1 MPEESSLS
9 LVDKI
14 IRKGASVGVAVVEEV
29 RRKVLSVARQRLPT
43 MQAIAL
49 IRRIIAQ
56 HEPILSRAISDTI
69 LAGWLTGAKTATTYL
84 PDEEPSI
91 FRLPPVPPIPPDRLL
106 FPAHGGDE
114 PIVRFPIIE
123 EAADY
128 LRRLRVYSQE
138 DYNSLSTDAKRS
150 GFTVA
155 RVASLDALQKIQDA
169 LVEDVETGGTL
180 KAFVNRVD
188 EALGAGALSRPRIEN
203 VYRDN
208 TAKAYSRGLIKTL
221 GHPMVNLEFPYL
233 RYSAVHDSRTEP
245 EHLAMEKLG
254 LDQTAVY
261 RRDDPIWQ
269 RFLPPWRWSCRCA
282 VIPLTVEQAAAL
294 GVREA
299 IEWLATGNSPAQPEW
314 VAPPPFNPP
323 PGFVTSGQMPAIV

>member
-14 IRKGASVGVAVVEEV
+14 IRAGASVGVAVVEEV
-29 RRKVLSVARQRLPT
+29 RRKVLAIAKQRLPT
-43 MQAIAL
+43 IQAISL
-49 IRRIIAQ
+49 VRRVILQ
-56 HEPILSRAISDTI
+56 HEPILSRAISDAM
-69 LAGWLTGAKTATTYL
+69 LAGWLTGAQKAVTYL
-84 PDEEPSI
+84 PDDEPSI

-128 LRRLRVYSQE
+128 LRRLRVYDQQ
-138 DYNSLSTDAKRS
+138 DYNALSNDAKRS

-155 RVASLDALQKIQDA
+155 RVSSLDALEKIQDA

-180 KAFVNRVD
+180 KAFMEKVD
-188 EALGAGALSRPRIEN
+188 DALGVGALSRPRIET

-208 TAKAYSRGLIKTL
+208 IGKAFSRGLIKTL
-221 GHPMVNLEFPYL
+221 GHPMVSDEFPYAE
-233 RYSAVHDSRTEP
+233 YSATHDTRTRP
-245 EHLAMEKLG
+245 EHRALEKMG
-254 LDQTAVY
+254 LNGTSIY
-261 RRDDPIWQ
+261 RRDDPFWNL
-269 RFLPPWRWSCRCA
+269 FLPPWDFNCRCA
-282 VIPLTVEQAAAL
+282 IIPLTLEQAAAR

-299 IEWLATGNSPAQPEW
+299 IEWLETGNPPAKPEW
-314 VAPPPFNPP
+314 VELPKFRPS
-323 PGFVTSGQMPAIV
+323 PGYVTAGLMPAYV